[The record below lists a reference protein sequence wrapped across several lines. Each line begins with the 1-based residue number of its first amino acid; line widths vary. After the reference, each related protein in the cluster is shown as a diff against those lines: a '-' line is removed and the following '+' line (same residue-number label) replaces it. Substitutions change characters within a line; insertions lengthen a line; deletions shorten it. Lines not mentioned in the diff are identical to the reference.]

1 VLEERLRTH
10 PLVGDAIVV
19 GDRRPYI
26 AALLSLD
33 PEALADWCAEHDR
46 PVPDADKLADDGE
59 LLAALQEAVDHANA
73 AVSQAESIRRF
84 AVLPRELSIDADEL
98 TPTLKI
104 RRAVVEQEYAD
115 LIADLYSPN
124 R

>member
-1 VLEERLRTH
+1 MREYAG
-10 PLVGDAIVV
+10 PAAI
-19 GDRRPYI
+19 D
-26 AALLSLD
+26 
-33 PEALADWCAEHDR
+33 
-46 PVPDADKLADDGE
+46 
-59 LLAALQEAVDHANA
+59 QANT

-84 AVLPRELSIDADEL
+84 AVLPRELTIDADEL

-115 LIADLYSPN
+115 LIAGLYSPI

>member
-1 VLEERLRTH
+1 
-10 PLVGDAIVV
+10 
-19 GDRRPYI
+19 
-26 AALLSLD
+26 
-33 PEALADWCAEHDR
+33 
-46 PVPDADKLADDGE
+46 

-84 AVLPRELSIDADEL
+84 TVLPRELTIDADEL

-115 LIADLYSPN
+115 LIAGLYSPKG
-124 R
+124 